1 MANPN
6 LLDFNVRKFVLDEI
20 KTYENR
26 DRKIKSLIDYEVYN
40 DRIYKYV
47 YDKLAQQLTE
57 KTVKSMPVVANLNVA
72 KRIVDKK
79 SSIYTHEPERSFTE
93 ITDADEDAIEA
104 IYKDGGFNVSL
115 AKANK
120 YYNLRNQDFIQV
132 VPKHNKLI
140 LRVLNHHHV
149 DCIPDADDPEIPYA
163 MIVSAFD
170 KTSYINSDN
179 SNQSIAERDDYKAR
193 LERYQVWTKE
203 ITFVMD
209 GNAKIIGEI
218 VENPIKMIPIVDVAR
233 DKDFEF
239 FVQFG
244 QALSDFT
251 IDFNVAWSD
260 VMYTNRLQ
268 GFSLGVLKGDPN
280 LKPDDLTIGPNR
292 LLFLPTNPD
301 NPESSLDI
309 DFKNPT
315 PNLEASLKVIESLIT
330 TFLTTRGIDASVVRL
345 NNAGSTGFSSA
356 LERLLAMLD
365 SFEATKEDFDL
376 FKKVEYK
383 LFEIVKAWLNI
394 LSGTEKLDRKYWVTP
409 GVVNAQLSVKFHE
422 PQMLETKSEML
433 DNAKKEI
440 DLGISDR
447 VTIYAKV
454 NQVSD
459 DVAEERIKEIDDRRM
474 QRLTDLA
481 NDTEQ
486 PETESPETEMESED
500 NGETQTNT

>member
-1 MANPN
+1 MATLSNPN
-6 LLDFNVRKFVLDEI
+6 LLDPLVRREIVNEI
-20 KTYENR
+20 KTFENR
-26 DRKIKSLIDYEVYN
+26 NRKISSLRDYEVYN

-47 YDKLAQQLTE
+47 YDKLAGQLTD
-57 KTVKSMPVVANLNVA
+57 KTVRSMPVVANLNVA

-79 SSIYTHEPERSFTE
+79 SSIYTHEPIRTFGD
-93 ITDADEDAIEA
+93 INDADKEAIEA
-104 IYKDGGFNVSL
+104 IYQDGAYNVALS
-115 AKANK
+115 KANK

-170 KTSYINSDN
+170 KTSYIDSDN
-179 SNQSIAERDDYKAR
+179 VNQKIGERDDYKAS

-209 GNAKIIGEI
+209 GNGSVMGEI
-218 VENPIKMIPIVDVAR
+218 IPNPIGMIPIVDVCK

-268 GFSLGVLKGDPN
+268 GFSLGVLTGDPN

-292 LLFLPTNPD
+292 LLFLPTNPK
-301 NPESSLDI
+301 NPDSKLEI

-330 TFLTTRGIDASVVRL
+330 TFLTTRGIDASAIRL
-345 NNAGSTGFSSA
+345 NNSGSTGFSSA

-394 LSGTEKLDRKYWVTP
+394 LSGTDKLDRKYWVTASI
-409 GVVNAQLSVKFHE
+409 VNATMSVKFHE
-422 PQMLETKSEML
+422 PQMLETKAEML
-433 DNAKKEI
+433 DNSSKEI
-440 DLGISDR
+440 DLGITDR
-447 VTIYAKV
+447 VSVYAKI
-454 NQVSD
+454 NGVSEEI
-459 DVAEERIKEIDDRRM
+459 AEEAIAKIDERRR
-474 QRLTDLA
+474 QIIVEAQAD
-481 NDTEQ
+481 
-486 PETESPETEMESED
+486 
-500 NGETQTNT
+500 GEAQTNT

>member
-1 MANPN
+1 MANSN
-6 LLDFNVRKFVLDEI
+6 LLDFNVRKIVLDEI

-79 SSIYTHEPERSFTE
+79 SSIYTHEPERSFSE

-104 IYKDGGFNVSL
+104 IYRDGGFNVSL

-179 SNQSIAERDDYKAR
+179 SNQSIAERDDYKAS

-209 GNAKIIGEI
+209 GNANIIGEI
-218 VENPIKMIPIVDVAR
+218 VENPIQMIPIVDVAR

-292 LLFLPTNPD
+292 LLF
-301 NPESSLDI
+301 
-309 DFKNPT
+309 
-315 PNLEASLKVIESLIT
+315 
-330 TFLTTRGIDASVVRL
+330 
-345 NNAGSTGFSSA
+345 
-356 LERLLAMLD
+356 
-365 SFEATKEDFDL
+365 
-376 FKKVEYK
+376 
-383 LFEIVKAWLNI
+383 
-394 LSGTEKLDRKYWVTP
+394 
-409 GVVNAQLSVKFHE
+409 
-422 PQMLETKSEML
+422 
-433 DNAKKEI
+433 
-440 DLGISDR
+440 
-447 VTIYAKV
+447 
-454 NQVSD
+454 
-459 DVAEERIKEIDDRRM
+459 
-474 QRLTDLA
+474 
-481 NDTEQ
+481 
-486 PETESPETEMESED
+486 
-500 NGETQTNT
+500 